1 MKGNRTKNSGSQVA
15 NLNPTLSC
23 NQKDFNCMS
32 GKQHARSI
40 ILELNFLL
48 TYTDFSQQLRFI
60 DKHGN
65 NAVISG
71 VAAMYELLLHMVTK
85 ASSTIRVY

>member
-1 MKGNRTKNSGSQVA
+1 MLA
-15 NLNPTLSC
+15 
-23 NQKDFNCMS
+23 
-32 GKQHARSI
+32 
-40 ILELNFLL
+40 LNFLL

-60 DKHGN
+60 NKHGN

-71 VAAMYELLLHMVTK
+71 IAATYESPLHMVTK

>member
-1 MKGNRTKNSGSQVA
+1 M
-15 NLNPTLSC
+15 
-23 NQKDFNCMS
+23 
-32 GKQHARSI
+32 
-40 ILELNFLL
+40 LELNFLL

-60 DKHGN
+60 NKHGN

-71 VAAMYELLLHMVTK
+71 VVAMYELLLHMVTK